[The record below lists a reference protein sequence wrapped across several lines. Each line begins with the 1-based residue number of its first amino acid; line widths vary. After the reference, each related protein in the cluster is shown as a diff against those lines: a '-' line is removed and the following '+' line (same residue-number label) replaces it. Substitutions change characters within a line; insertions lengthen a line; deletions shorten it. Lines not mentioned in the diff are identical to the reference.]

1 MPKTETNRNTK
12 NQAAAPPSP
21 SEEERDVL
29 RRVGLKLARLR
40 EIHHMTQRD
49 VQRATGGRI
58 LAQQLSRLETGQ
70 VERPSLHD
78 TSLLAALYG
87 LTPNDMAELYGY
99 WTPRTATEEPEDP
112 RVRRA
117 KQVARTLSEAQRERL
132 YNNIEIATVLVE
144 TETP

>member
-12 NQAAAPPSP
+12 QVTAGPPT
-21 SEEERDVL
+21 EEERNVL